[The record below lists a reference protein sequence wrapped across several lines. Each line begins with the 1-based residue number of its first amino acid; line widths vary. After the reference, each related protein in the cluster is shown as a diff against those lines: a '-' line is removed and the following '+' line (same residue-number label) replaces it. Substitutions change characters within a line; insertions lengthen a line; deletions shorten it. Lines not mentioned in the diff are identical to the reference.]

1 MQANKFQ
8 RHLYLLFGSGRGT
21 LSLLTRGGGVTNSQ
35 LFFLPLSLPAERRR
49 VRRHESGKDAWK
61 MATIHSQQQLELGRP
76 KNVAGVAEKC
86 LGKLQFL
93 AAGPLKFS
101 CWIGPFKQVIC
112 FASFGNK
119 SEDKRHRLR
128 PTTWFPGP
136 KRIRQ
141 PQIMSPAR
149 FYIYSYINENP
160 SIYLYV
166 STNLNETLFAIK
178 IALCL
183 QRVPNNFGNFFFL
196 QSASFC
202 CTCPDG
208 NRIFYLSPAMGHF
221 ICCIAQ
227 PTEWNVIVFAK

>member
-1 MQANKFQ
+1 
-8 RHLYLLFGSGRGT
+8 
-21 LSLLTRGGGVTNSQ
+21 
-35 LFFLPLSLPAERRR
+35 
-49 VRRHESGKDAWK
+49 

-128 PTTWFPGP
+128 PTTWLPGP